1 MVEDAA
7 VRTAHE
13 ILAETCRAM
22 SLEQSGVA
30 LSVVLQ
36 PLLKAA
42 RLCAGAQ
49 SRAAL
54 FLRQPADGA
63 LQLVA
68 AEGLAVDHPSTWDD
82 AGTAGATR
90 PWRGAV
96 QLGEPVLVHDV
107 AFEPGWAPL
116 ELEGAQFA
124 RACWSFPVIGQAD
137 TVLGSLAVCFP
148 DPQEADHH
156 RISGLTFIAQCAA
169 LAVARRTEVER
180 RRGSEAQLRQTES
193 RYLAL
198 TQVLTVVVWTTD
210 PDGRFSAPQGPWSD
224 YTGQSWEQQRSFGWI
239 DAIHPDDR
247 ERVQAE
253 MARARDAKDFYRA
266 AVRIWHGPSQAHR
279 HCEVRGLPIVREGRL
294 VEWIGTCVD
303 VEDQRQA
310 EEALLAAD
318 RRKDDFIAMLAHE
331 LRSPLAPIRNA
342 VYILK
347 GRSSGDAQ
355 LSWVSKVIERQVDH
369 MARLLEDLL
378 DVSRITRDK
387 LELRTTRLTLDSILE
402 TALESSRP
410 AIEQHGHHLELN
422 ILAGPIYIEAD
433 PARLAQVFSN
443 LLINAAKYTDRGG
456 KVNLTVS
463 KTQREAVVAVRD
475 NGIGIEPEMLPK
487 VFHLYARAIP
497 ALERSHSG
505 LGIGLSL
512 VRGLVEMHG
521 GTVTAHSAGPG
532 RGSEFVVRLPLAA
545 SRAAPASAIVASA
558 AQVPPM
564 RILVADDSRD
574 TAETLSVLLQMM
586 GHQVRAAG
594 DGQEAIDMAGSFAP
608 MVVLLDI
615 GMPKVNGYEAA
626 GRIRQL
632 VPEALLI
639 ATTGRGQ
646 PEDVRMAAA
655 AGFDHHLVKPVK
667 PEQVQHLLAK
677 LIQSGPAQA

>member
-1 MVEDAA
+1 VEDAA
-7 VRTAHE
+7 GSAPE

-22 SLEQSGVA
+22 SLEQSGAA
-30 LSVVLQ
+30 LSVVVQ

-42 RLCAGAQ
+42 ALCAGAQ
-49 SRAAL
+49 CRVAL
-54 FLRQPADGA
+54 FLLDQGDGA
-63 LQLVA
+63 LKLVA
-68 AEGLAVDHPSTWDD
+68 AEGQAHGAAWDD
-82 AGTAGATR
+82 AHAAGATR
-90 PWRGAV
+90 PWRSAV
-96 QLGEPVLVHDV
+96 QLGEPVLVNDV
-107 AFEPGWAPL
+107 ALEPGWTPL
-116 ELEGAQFA
+116 EHEGTEFA

-148 DPQEADHH
+148 DPQQDDHG
-156 RISGLTFIAQCAA
+156 RIGGLTFIAQCAA
-169 LAVARRTEVER
+169 LTVARRAEVER
-180 RRGSEAQLRQTES
+180 RRGSEARLRQTEA

-210 PDGRFSAPQGPWSD
+210 PDGRVIAPQGPWGE
-224 YTGQSWEQQRSFGWI
+224 YTGQSWEQQREFGWLE
-239 DAIHPDDR
+239 AIHPDDR
-247 ERVQAE
+247 DHVQVE
-253 MARARDAKDFYRA
+253 VARARQAKDRYQVA
-266 AVRIWHGPSQAHR
+266 PRIWHGPSQGYR
-279 HCEVRGLPIVREGRL
+279 RCETSGLPIVRDGQL
-294 VEWIGTCVD
+294 AEWIGTCID

-347 GRSSGDAQ
+347 GRGAGDAQ
-355 LSWVSKVIERQVDH
+355 LSWASKVIERQVDH

-378 DVSRITRDK
+378 DVSRITREK

-456 KVNLTVS
+456 KVNLTVK
-463 KTQREAVVAVRD
+463 KTQREAVVTVRD

-487 VFHLYARAIP
+487 VFHLYSRSIP

-512 VRGLVEMHG
+512 VRGLVELHG

-532 RGSEFVVRLPLAA
+532 RGSEFVVRLPLAK
-545 SRAAPASAIVASA
+545 SRAAPAA
-558 AQVPPM
+558 AAAAGADQVPPM
-564 RILVADDSRD
+564 RILVADDNRD

-594 DGQEAIDMAGSFAP
+594 DGAEAIDMAASFEP

-632 VPEALLI
+632 VPKALLI
-639 ATTGRGQ
+639 ATTGHGQ
-646 PEDVRMAAA
+646 PEDVRRAAA

-667 PEQVQHLLAK
+667 PEQVQHLLTK
-677 LIQSGPAQA
+677 LIQSGPAQP

>member
-1 MVEDAA
+1 MVDDAGA
-7 VRTAHE
+7 GSAHE

-22 SLEQSGVA
+22 SLEHSGAA
-30 LSVVLQ
+30 LSVVVQ
-36 PLLKAA
+36 PLLTAA
-42 RLCAGAQ
+42 GRYAGAGC
-49 SRAAL
+49 RVAL
-54 FLRQPADGA
+54 FLLDHGDGA
-63 LQLVA
+63 LKMVA
-68 AEGLAVDHPSTWDD
+68 AEGPAHAAAWDD
-82 AGTAGATR
+82 ALTAGTTR
-90 PWRGAV
+90 PWRDAV
-96 QLGEPVLVHDV
+96 QLGKPVLVNELATD
-107 AFEPGWAPL
+107 PGWTPL
-116 ELEGAQFA
+116 EVDGIAFA
-124 RACWSFPVIGQAD
+124 RACWSFPVIGQGD

-148 DPQEADHH
+148 DPQRDDQD
-156 RISGLTFIAQCAA
+156 RIGGLTFIAQCAA
-169 LAVARRTEVER
+169 LAVARRAEVDR
-180 RRGSEAQLRQTES
+180 RRGSEAQLRQTEA
-193 RYLAL
+193 RYEAL

-210 PDGRFSAPQGPWSD
+210 PDGRVIAPQGPWGE
-224 YTGQSWEQQRSFGWI
+224 YTGQSWEQHREFGWVE
-239 DAIHPDDR
+239 AIHPDDR
-247 ERVQAE
+247 DRVQAE
-253 MARARDAKDFYRA
+253 VTRARQAKDCYRVA
-266 AVRIWHGPSQAHR
+266 TRVWHGLSQAYR
-279 HCEVRGLPIVREGRL
+279 RCDARGLPIRRDGQL
-294 VEWIGTCVD
+294 VEWIGTCID
-303 VEDQRQA
+303 VEDQRRA

-347 GRSSGDAQ
+347 GRSSGDVQ
-355 LSWVSKVIERQVDH
+355 LSWASKVIERQVDH

-410 AIEQHGHHLELN
+410 AIEQQGHHLELN

-463 KTQREAVVAVRD
+463 KTQREAVVTVRD
-475 NGIGIEPEMLPK
+475 NGIGIEPEMLPRL
-487 VFHLYARAIP
+487 FHLYARAVP

-521 GTVTAHSAGPG
+521 GTVTAASAGPG
-532 RGSEFVVRLPLAA
+532 RGSEFVVRLPLAK
-545 SRAAPASAIVASA
+545 SRTAPAAAAVASA
-558 AQVPPM
+558 DQVPPM
-564 RILVADDSRD
+564 RILVADDNRD

-594 DGQEAIDMAGSFAP
+594 DGQEAIDMAASFVP

-626 GRIRQL
+626 SRIRQL
-632 VPEALLI
+632 VPKALLI
-639 ATTGRGQ
+639 ATTGHGQ

-677 LIQSGPAQA
+677 LIQSGPVLP